1 MNKLNY
7 NYWRISQPPN
17 CLLIYF
23 KYKLWNSQAKIDKK
37 NNLWIEILFYRARLN
52 SSRHLSKKNLPLILN
67 LPQLNNRKE
76 KGKKVEGGKKRK
88 QLDLKTSI
96 DLCRWCDSKIHRAS
110 VNYRFQ
116 SREIVSISNDICR
129 FKFRSDGGRSLNL
142 NL

>member
-1 MNKLNY
+1 MNRN
-7 NYWRISQPPN
+7 
-17 CLLIYF
+17 LI
-23 KYKLWNSQAKIDKK
+23 LSCQAKFVETSIEKK
-37 NNLWIEILFYRARLN
+37 FTSYP
-52 SSRHLSKKNLPLILN
+52 LPLN

>member
-1 MNKLNY
+1 M
-7 NYWRISQPPN
+7 
-17 CLLIYF
+17 
-23 KYKLWNSQAKIDKK
+23 
-37 NNLWIEILFYRARLN
+37 LFYRARLN
-52 SSRHLSKKNLPLILN
+52 SSRHLPRKNLPLILN
-67 LPQLNNRKE
+67 LPQLNKSKRREE
-76 KGKKVEGGKKRK
+76 KSGGEGKKRK

-129 FKFRSDGGRSLNL
+129 FKFRSDGGRRSLNL